1 MAQPLTDAINALTT
15 YANSVTGASDT
26 TLSEAVA
33 TLANGYGQGGGI
45 SIDEIASNG
54 ITGDIV
60 ITVPTVRANA
70 FMNQNIENVQ
80 GNGVLTLEDGSFR
93 GCVRLTTAMFTT
105 VTTIKANTVYGCGK
119 LTEARFPSL
128 TAMQGSDHFRNCYL
142 CEVIDL
148 GSVAHITY
156 ESTFIGCRVLKALI
170 LRKTGSITTLGRGSW
185 TSGNHPTL
193 YDGTCKIYVPSA
205 LISSYI
211 SAANWSNLPNASSQF
226 VALEGSPYEQPNF
239 VYGE

>member
-1 MAQPLTDAINALTT
+1 MAQPLTDSINALTR
-15 YANSVTGASDT
+15 YANSVTGQSDT

-33 TLANGYGQGGGI
+33 TLANGYGGGGI

-60 ITVPTVRANA
+60 ITVPTVRNNA
-70 FMNQNIENVQ
+70 FRNQTIREVR
-80 GNGVLTLEDGSFR
+80 GDGVLSIEGDAFR
-93 GCVRLTTAMFTT
+93 ECGNLITAFFPT

-119 LTEARFPSL
+119 LKEARFPSL
-128 TAMQGSDHFRNCYL
+128 TAMQGGDHFRNCYL

-148 GSVAHITY
+148 GSASTITY

-170 LRKTGSITTLGRGSW
+170 LRKTGSITTLGRGNW
-185 TSGNHPTL
+185 TAANHPAL

-205 LISSYI
+205 LISTYI
-211 SAANWSNLPNASSQF
+211 TANGWSNLPNASSQF
-226 VALEGSPYEQPNF
+226 VALEGSPYEQPDF